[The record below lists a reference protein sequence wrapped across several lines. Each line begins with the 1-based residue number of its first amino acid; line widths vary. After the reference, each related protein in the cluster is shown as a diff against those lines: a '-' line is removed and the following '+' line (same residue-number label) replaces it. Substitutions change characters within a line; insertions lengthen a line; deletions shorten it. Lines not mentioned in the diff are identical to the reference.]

1 MIPWWQ
7 TSFDHGEDVA
17 VSDAINSRHISQGAI
32 TKNFEILLA
41 DYLGVPEVIAT
52 SSGTSAL
59 TLALI
64 ASNIGPGD
72 EVLVPNNSWIASGH
86 AVQILGATPVFVDT
100 EADLPIMQLSKL
112 DRLITPATKAI
123 MPVHMN
129 GRSVDMAALNDFASD
144 KGLVVIEDSSQAF
157 GSKDVN
163 GKFLGT
169 LSRFGCF
176 SLSVAKIISTGQGGF
191 IATKD
196 LDLANRLRRSRTHGI
211 ENTIEPKKW
220 VMPGF
225 NFRFTDVL
233 ASIGIVQ
240 LRLMEQ
246 RKYHLSKVYQHY
258 YDGLSSQSNLRIIP
272 KKSYELGPYVD
283 VLTPNRDAL
292 RKHLSKYGIET
303 RPFYPELNSA
313 PYWQARNTEIL
324 NNSKLFSNSGLY
336 LPSGPAITESQI
348 GEVTFAINKFAQ

>member
-17 VSDAINSRHISQGAI
+17 VSDAINSRHISQGTI

-41 DYLGVPEVIAT
+41 GYLGVPEVIAT

-144 KGLVVIEDSSQAF
+144 KGLVVIEDSSQAV

-163 GKFLGT
+163 GKF
-169 LSRFGCF
+169 
-176 SLSVAKIISTGQGGF
+176 
-191 IATKD
+191 
-196 LDLANRLRRSRTHGI
+196 
-211 ENTIEPKKW
+211 
-220 VMPGF
+220 
-225 NFRFTDVL
+225 L

-348 GEVTFAINKFAQ
+348 GEVTFAINKFAH